1 MVRAHQPDC
10 LVNTRLGHGAG
21 DIHSYG
27 DNQMPARGR
36 AGVGE
41 TAATLNDT
49 WGYKHFDH
57 NWKTPEETLSS
68 LLTVSSRN
76 VNYLLNIGPTAAGT
90 FPEPAVAVLN
100 ALGDWMQE
108 NGEAVHGT
116 RESPFPTRWIGGG

>member
-1 MVRAHQPDC
+1 
-10 LVNTRLGHGAG
+10 
-21 DIHSYG
+21 
-27 DNQMPARGR
+27 
-36 AGVGE
+36 VGE